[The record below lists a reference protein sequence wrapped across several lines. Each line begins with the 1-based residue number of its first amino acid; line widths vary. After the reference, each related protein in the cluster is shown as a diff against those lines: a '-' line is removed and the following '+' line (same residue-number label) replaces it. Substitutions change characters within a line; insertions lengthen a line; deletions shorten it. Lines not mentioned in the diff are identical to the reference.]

1 MEGVPVPGSTCHD
14 VGVFFLAAVLG
25 FGLAV
30 TPIVLTP
37 GASFTLVSARGVLG
51 DRRGAWATIAGTGA
65 GILTH
70 GFLAGAGLAVVV
82 MRSAEAYRL
91 VRLAGALY
99 LTCLG
104 AVLLWRGLRGG
115 AAPEDRGQVS
125 GPERGRRLWEAYVAN
140 VLNVKAASV
149 YLTVA
154 PQFLTAGRVGVG
166 SMLTLAAVHVAVMT
180 LWLGAWSLGLTA
192 VTARFDPRRWMRG
205 VDVAGGA
212 TLVFLGLRSARPA
225 P

>member
-1 MEGVPVPGSTCHD
+1 MVS
-14 VGVFFLAAVLG
+14 LAAVLG

-30 TPIVLTP
+30 TPVVLTP
-37 GASFTLVSARGVLG
+37 GASFTLVSGRGIAG

-70 GFLAGAGLAVVV
+70 GILAGAGLALVV
-82 MRSAEAYRL
+82 MRSAEVYRL
-91 VRLAGALY
+91 VRLAGAIY
-99 LTCLG
+99 LVCLG
-104 AVLLWRGLRGG
+104 AVLLWRGLRGR
-115 AAPEDRGQVS
+115 ATPANREQEPVEDRD
-125 GPERGRRLWEAYVAN
+125 GRRVWQAYVAN

-149 YLTVA
+149 YLTLA
-154 PQFLTAGRVGVG
+154 PQFITAGGVGVG
-166 SMLTLAAVHVAVMT
+166 SMLILAAAHVAVMT

-192 VTARFDPRRWMRG
+192 VTARFNPQRWMRR

-212 TLVFLGLRSARPA
+212 ALVFLGLRTARPT